1 MQQSGSNG
9 CPLRR
14 VLAPDCQ
21 VYVKKSFEICRI
33 ISCATFKNVDNVDF
47 VSWFFFKS
55 TLFFIIHK
63 APWLIKKSNFFFFK
77 SNMYEHCSW
86 AMSANKV
93 LHRVVDRVRIWY
105 ME

>member
-9 CPLRR
+9 CSLRR

-21 VYVKKSFEICRI
+21 VCVKKSFEMCSF
-33 ISCATFKNVDNVDF
+33 ISCATFKNVDDVDF

-55 TLFFIIHK
+55 TLFFILHK

-86 AMSANKV
+86 A
-93 LHRVVDRVRIWY
+93 
-105 ME
+105 